1 MGAERA
7 VALEGAARVPS
18 ERWVRHD
25 VALRPFVWG
34 VRGAAEDHSDA
45 RSTDPAARQLDRQA
59 TARADVEKNGVTI
72 LDRFGIAKEN
82 PAVAIERQAA
92 MAFVRIMRELN
103 LDAEKPEES
112 RAPRL
117 PGGRY

>member
-1 MGAERA
+1 MSKKRPPKMPSGLGPEGRKHWKASISEFDFE
-7 VALEGAARVPS
+7 VHHPPLLES
-18 ERWVRHD
+18 
-25 VALRPFVWG
+25 
-34 VRGAAEDHSDA
+34 
-45 RSTDPAARQLDRQA
+45 AARQLDRQA